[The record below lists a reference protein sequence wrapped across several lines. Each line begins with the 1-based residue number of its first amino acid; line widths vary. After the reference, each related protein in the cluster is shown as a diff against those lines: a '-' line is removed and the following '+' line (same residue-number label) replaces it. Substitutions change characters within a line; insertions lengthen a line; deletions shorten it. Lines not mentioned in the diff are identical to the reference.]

1 MKGKKELPNWAKHGP
16 SHWEY
21 YGQKRPSFAIEP
33 KKGQESVWD
42 YPRPP
47 KIEYDSRK
55 ITVKY
60 GDILIAKTV
69 SAIRI
74 LETASPPTFYIPIKY
89 IDVKWLQKTAQT
101 SRCEW
106 KGEAVYW
113 DLIVYGQIIH
123 QVAWSYESPFED
135 FKDIAGFLSF
145 YPSKMECYIEEER
158 VRPQPGGFYG
168 GWITN
173 EIVGPV
179 KGEDPR
185 AYL

>member
-1 MKGKKELPNWAKHGP
+1 MVKLPGWAKRGR
-16 SHWEY
+16 SQWEY
-21 YGQKRPSFAIEP
+21 YGQKRPSFAIKP
-33 KKGQESVWD
+33 QNGQESVWD
-42 YPRPP
+42 YPCPP
-47 KIEYDSRK
+47 KIDHDSRH
-55 ITVKY
+55 IIVKL
-60 GDILIAKTV
+60 DDVLIVDTS

-74 LETASPPTFYIPIKY
+74 LETASPPTFYLPPNDIIF
-89 IDVKWLQKTAQT
+89 DVLNKAFGS

-106 KGEAVYW
+106 KGSAEYW
-113 DLIVYGQIIH
+113 DVITSNRKLERVG
-123 QVAWSYESPFED
+123 WSYPDPFED
-135 FKDIAGFLSF
+135 FSEIAGYLSF
-145 YPSKMECYIEEER
+145 YPAHLECYIDDER

>member
-1 MKGKKELPNWAKHGP
+1 MANLPEWAKKGR
-16 SHWEY
+16 SQWEY
-21 YGQKRPSFAIEP
+21 FGQQRPDFAIKP

-47 KIEYDSRK
+47 KIDHDSRNV
-55 ITVKY
+55 IIKY
-60 GDILIAKTV
+60 GNVDIVKTT

-74 LETASPPTFYIPIKY
+74 LETASPPTFYIPPVDINFNM
-89 IDVKWLQKTAQT
+89 LQSTNNS

-106 KGEAVYW
+106 KGEANYW

-123 QVAWSYESPFED
+123 QAGWSYKKPFED
-135 FKDIAGFLSF
+135 YTEIGGYLSF
-145 YPSKMECYIEEER
+145 YPGKLECYVNGER

-168 GWITN
+168 GWITD
-173 EIVGPV
+173 EIVGPI

>member
-1 MKGKKELPNWAKHGP
+1 MVKLPNWAKHGR
-16 SHWEY
+16 SQWEY
-21 YGQKRPSFAIEP
+21 NGQKRPSFAISP

-47 KIEYDSRK
+47 KIESDSRL
-55 ITVKY
+55 IIVKL
-60 GDILIAKTV
+60 DELIVSESTKAK
-69 SAIRI
+69 RI
-74 LETASPPTFYIPIKY
+74 LETASPPTIYIPPSDINF
-89 IDVKWLQKTAQT
+89 DLVKKTNGS

-106 KGEAVYW
+106 KGTADYW
-113 DLIVYGQIIH
+113 DVITSSKHLQKVG
-123 QVAWSYESPFED
+123 WSYPEPFED
-135 FKDIAGFLSF
+135 FNEIAGYLSF
-145 YPSKMECYIEEER
+145 YPAHLECYIDGER

-168 GWITN
+168 GWITD

>member
-1 MKGKKELPNWAKHGP
+1 MDLPNWAKQGR
-16 SHWEY
+16 SQWEY
-21 YGQKRPSFAIEP
+21 VGQKRPSFAIEP

-47 KIEYDSRK
+47 KLDQDSRE
-55 ITVKY
+55 IIVKY
-60 GDILIAKTV
+60 GDVIVANST

-74 LETASPPTFYIPIKY
+74 LETASPPTFYIPSS
-89 IDVKWLQKTAQT
+89 DVHFKWLQRTTQT

-106 KGEAVYW
+106 KGEAIYW
-113 DLIVYGQIIH
+113 DLIIYGQIIH
-123 QVAWSYESPFED
+123 QAGWSYQTPFED
-135 FKDIAGFLSF
+135 YLAIAEYLSF
-145 YPSKMECYIEEER
+145 YPGKLECYVDGER

-168 GWITN
+168 GWITD

-179 KGEDPR
+179 KGEDKR

>member
-1 MKGKKELPNWAKHGP
+1 MNGKKELPNWARSGR
-16 SHWEY
+16 SQWEY
-21 YGQKRPSFAIEP
+21 FGQKRPSFAIEP
-33 KKGQESVWD
+33 NKNQESVWD

-47 KIEYDSRK
+47 KIEKDSRHILVK
-55 ITVKY
+55 INDTIIV
-60 GDILIAKTV
+60 DT
-69 SAIRI
+69 SNAIRI
-74 LETASPPTFYIPIKY
+74 LETASPPTFYLPPLDINFEHLIK
-89 IDVKWLQKTAQT
+89 ASGS

-106 KGEAVYW
+106 KGTALYW
-113 DLIVYGQIIH
+113 DIITPIISLKN
-123 QVAWSYESPFED
+123 VGWSYPQPFED
-135 FKDIAGFLSF
+135 YSDISGYLSF
-145 YPSKMECYIEEER
+145 YPAHLECYVDNER